1 MVRLL
6 SDPPVRVRAST
17 TTRPS
22 TTSRQTLTPGAGPGS
37 SQGPSWWYQPAVSG
51 REERTGPRPVR
62 LLSHSN
68 WIQSMLE

>member
-22 TTSRQTLTPGAGPGS
+22 TTSRQMLTPGAGPGS
-37 SQGPSWWYQPAVSG
+37 SQGPSW
-51 REERTGPRPVR
+51 
-62 LLSHSN
+62 
-68 WIQSMLE
+68 